1 MSGWHYPPWQ
11 RDCRRDPRS
20 GSAAIAISAI
30 SGISNIVDGTR
41 WPKRH
46 DAQLTHTG
54 AVWRTE
60 HATRA
65 SIIVDA
71 CDYFRI
77 ARSAMLKARQRIM
90 LVGWD
95 FDARIT
101 LTADRCEDGGPE
113 TVGEFIYWL
122 VERNPKLEVYLLRWD
137 TGALGALFRGTTVLT
152 VLKWMRHPRI
162 HTKLDGHHPTG
173 GSHHQKIMVIDDC
186 FAFCGGIDMTG
197 NRWDTREHLDD
208 EPGRVGPGGKP
219 YKPWHDATSALQ
231 GPVAAALGDLC
242 RDRWQQAGCI
252 ALSPIES
259 EHDCWPDDLNAEFTD
274 IDISISRTVPEMADQ
289 VGVTEIE
296 QLYVAQIAGAKHMIY
311 AESQYFA
318 SRRIAE
324 AIAARLDEDD
334 CPEIVIIN
342 PMTAEGWLQPVAMDS
357 ARARLLEA
365 LRRRDRNGRLRMYHP
380 LTAGGQQ
387 IYVHAKILIIDD
399 DVLRIGSSNFNN
411 RSMRLDTECDITIDA
426 TVGRNTDRVATI
438 SRVRNELIAEHLGVK
453 AEAVTRLLRDSG
465 SLFVVIDT
473 LNEQGRM
480 KPFEQ
485 PDLSAVEKWL
495 ADNEVLDPEGP
506 AQMFEVRDRHGL
518 FRDMFGRR

>member
-1 MSGWHYPPWQ
+1 MSQ
-11 RDCRRDPRS
+11 
-20 GSAAIAISAI
+20 
-30 SGISNIVDGTR
+30 
-41 WPKRH
+41 
-46 DAQLTHTG
+46 TG

-77 ARSAMLKARQRIM
+77 ARTAMLKARQRIM

-101 LTADRCEDGGPE
+101 LTEERCEDGGPE

-152 VLKWMRHPRI
+152 VVKWMRHPRI

-208 EPGRVGPGGKP
+208 EAGRVGPGGKP

-242 RDRWQQAGCI
+242 RDRWQRAGCA
-252 ALSPIES
+252 ALLPIES
-259 EHDCWPDDLNAEFTD
+259 EHDCWPDNLNADFTD

-289 VGVTEIE
+289 RAVTEIE
-296 QLYVAQIAGAKHMIY
+296 QLYVAQIARAKHMIY

-324 AIAARLDEDD
+324 AIAARLGEDD

-365 LRRRDRNGRLRMYHP
+365 LRRRDRNARLRMYHP
-380 LTAGGQQ
+380 LTEGGQQ

-399 DVLRIGSSNFNN
+399 QILRIGSSNFNN

-426 TVGRNTDRVATI
+426 TVGHNTDRVAVI
-438 SRVRNELIAEHLGVK
+438 SSVRDGLIAEHLGIE
-453 AEAVTRLLRDSG
+453 AGAVTRHLQDHG
-465 SLFVVIDT
+465 SLFAVIDT
-473 LNEQGRM
+473 LNKQGRL

-506 AQMFEVRDRHGL
+506 AQMFEVRDRGGL
-518 FRDMFGRR
+518 FRNMFGRH